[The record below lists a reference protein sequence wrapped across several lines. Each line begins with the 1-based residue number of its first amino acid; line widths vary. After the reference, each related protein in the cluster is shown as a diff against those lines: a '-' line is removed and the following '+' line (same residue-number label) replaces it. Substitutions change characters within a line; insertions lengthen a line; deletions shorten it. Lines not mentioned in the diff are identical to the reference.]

1 MAVRK
6 DETKN
11 KWLAEAYIEGKR
23 KRKWFD
29 SKSEALRYYNALKQ
43 ENSPLYKLITTQTL
57 EEPKRLS
64 ELVQLWYD
72 LHGRTLAR
80 GDMYREKLALM
91 AQAFGDIYAKDFTVE
106 MFADYRKKRLS
117 GEIVFQNSKRRTQVK
132 ESTINFEHSI
142 FKAMFNELKRFGKFK
157 GENPLNGLKQF
168 REKEKELIFL
178 RGQEIDRLLNA
189 CKQINN
195 DLLLVVKLCLATGAR
210 WSEAVNMKSSQLIPY
225 KVTFIKTKGGKNRT
239 VPISKALYDELPKK
253 QGQLFKEATPFAFRQ
268 AIEMANIELPE
279 NQLTHVLR
287 HSFASHF
294 MMNGGNILVLKQI
307 LGHSDIQMTMV
318 YAHFAPSHL
327 ESALTFNPLENRQ
340 NGGD

>member
-6 DETKN
+6 DESKG

-29 SKSEALRYYNALKQ
+29 TKGEATRYYNAIKQ
-43 ENSPLYKLITTQTL
+43 ENSPLYKFITTQAP

-72 LHGRTLAR
+72 LHGQTLAR
-80 GDMYREKLALM
+80 GKMYREKLALM

-106 MFADYRKKRLS
+106 MFADYRKKRLN

-157 GENPLNGLKQF
+157 GENPLDGLKQF
-168 REKEKELIFL
+168 REKDKELTFL
-178 RGQEIDRLLNA
+178 RGQEIDRLLQA
-189 CKQINN
+189 CEQINR
-195 DLLLVVKLCLATGAR
+195 DLLLVVKICLATGAR
-210 WSEAVNMKSSQLIPY
+210 WSEAVNLTGSQLIPY

-239 VPISKALYDELPKK
+239 VPISKTLYDELPKTR
-253 QGQLFKEATPFAFRQ
+253 GQLFKNATSFAFRQ
-268 AIEMANIELPE
+268 AIEKAGIILPE
-279 NQLTHVLR
+279 NQLTHILR
-287 HSFASHF
+287 HTFASHF
-294 MMNGGNILVLKQI
+294 MMNGGNILVLKEI
-307 LGHSDIQMTMV
+307 LGHYDITMTMI

-327 ESALTFNPLENRQ
+327 ETTLTFNPLENRS
-340 NGGD
+340 NSGD